1 MAAPKFQPALLGG
14 LFAGILSALP
24 FVNFANCCCVW
35 VIAGGVIAAYI
46 MQQNY
51 PLPVSAGDG
60 ASVGFLAGIFG
71 AIVAAAVSLP
81 IHLFLGP
88 MLPAFYEGSSWH
100 ARRDMPPEVRDMMRG
115 ISPWVF
121 AVIGGLIFFVIEL
134 VFSTL
139 GGLFGALIFRRPSPP
154 AAPPGPPPPAP
165 PPHPP
170 IIPPAGPPVESWSY
184 PDETDRHTGS

>member
-24 FVNFANCCCVW
+24 FVNFANCCCLW
-35 VIAGGVIAAYI
+35 VIAGGVIAAYL

-60 ASVGFLAGIFG
+60 AVVGFLAGIVG

-88 MLPAFYEGSSWH
+88 MLPAFSQGNMWRRH
-100 ARRDMPPEVRDMMRG
+100 RDMPPEVRDMMRG
-115 ISPWVF
+115 VSPWVF
-121 AVIGGLIFFVIEL
+121 AVIGGMIFFVIEL

-139 GGLFGALIFRRPSPP
+139 GGLFGALIFRKPTPP
-154 AAPPGPPPPAP
+154 AAPPGPPP

-184 PDETDRHTGS
+184 PDQNTGS